1 MECLLL
7 GAGRPKSRRSSG
19 SPFFSLQMLHLAMN
33 VLLLNCALQQILA
46 GDLTRGGL
54 LSFLLYQ
61 EDVGKYMHVSQELCV
76 LSFSSF
82 GFYFVP
88 LKKTN

>member
-1 MECLLL
+1 
-7 GAGRPKSRRSSG
+7 
-19 SPFFSLQMLHLAMN
+19 MLHLAMK
-33 VLLLNCALQQILA
+33 VLLLNRALQQILA

-61 EDVGKYMHVSQELCV
+61 EDVGNYMHVSRELCV

-82 GFYFVP
+82 GFYLFP
-88 LKKTN
+88 LKKQTEITPTHCHLKFQTWVKKRGKG

>member
-1 MECLLL
+1 
-7 GAGRPKSRRSSG
+7 
-19 SPFFSLQMLHLAMN
+19 MLHLAMQ

-61 EDVGKYMHVSQELCV
+61 EDVGNHMHVSRELCV

-82 GFYFVP
+82 GFYLFP
-88 LKKTN
+88 LKKTNGNNPKSLSFNISNVG